1 MSFPWSPRQITAVA
15 LMLVG
20 GAVCLGLAR
29 WQWQRAQASRE
40 TGARFDTAAQLAPLT
55 TPPSDTAAESLRYRR
70 LRVRGAFVPGRQ
82 FLLDNIVEGGR
93 AGYDVLTPFRPLDGD
108 RWLLVNRGWLPANP
122 DRRVLPDIGID
133 ASAREI
139 AGRID
144 RLPRPGLDLGS
155 GGRPGDAEAAV
166 TVLSYPT
173 AEELGRRLG
182 RRVYSYQLLLD
193 AGAAGGFTRDW
204 RAPGLSPERH
214 LAYAGQ
220 WVLFAGGAIGGAI
233 AILLRSRKERPS

>member
-1 MSFPWSPRQITAVA
+1 LSFPWSPRQLTAVA

-20 GAVCLGLAR
+20 GAACLGLAH
-29 WQWQRAQASRE
+29 WQWQRAQESRE
-40 TGARFDTAAQLAPLT
+40 TEARFDAAAQLAPLT
-55 TPPSDTAAESLRYRR
+55 TPPSDTAAQSLRYRR
-70 LRVRGAFVPGRQ
+70 LSVRGAFVPGRQ
-82 FLLDNIVEGGR
+82 FLLDNIVEDGR

-122 DRRVLPDIGID
+122 DRRVLPDIRID
-133 ASAREI
+133 ASARVI

-155 GGRPGDAEAAV
+155 GERGGDGAAAV

-173 AEELGRRLG
+173 TDELGRRLG